1 VVGAEAGAALWA
13 GIGVGIGAVVRNQV
27 PTLIGICAWLLFVEG
42 LLAGDVGVSAT
53 SDGSCRARPPR
64 RSAART
70 RATLLAPAVGLV
82 VLATYAVVVALA
94 GALSTVRRDVA

>member
-1 VVGAEAGAALWA
+1 LGPRPVRRCAR

-27 PTLIGICAWLLFVEG
+27 PTLIGICAWFVEG